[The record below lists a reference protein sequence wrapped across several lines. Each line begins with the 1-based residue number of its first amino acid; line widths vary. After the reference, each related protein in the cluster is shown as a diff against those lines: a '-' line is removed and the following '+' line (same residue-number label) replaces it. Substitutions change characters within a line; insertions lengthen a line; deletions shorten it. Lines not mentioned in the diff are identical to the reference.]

1 MQLNRLLSSFF
12 VATRGEVPAA
22 YGHLKKLQAL
32 ADQYGDR
39 ATGTQGYEAAA
50 QYVEQQLAGAGYH
63 CTRQY
68 FTFINRGRMLETF
81 SIIAE
86 TVAGRG
92 DHVIMLG
99 AHLDGVPGAPA
110 INDNGSGVAA
120 LLETAKALGVRGDLV
135 NKVRFAFWGAE
146 EFSKSHGSRHYV
158 KDLAKNDREELGR
171 VSAYLNFDMIASP
184 NPVFGIYDARD
195 SDPINDVTPGSTAI
209 MDLFTA
215 YFDSRRQP
223 WIPTDWDYDSD
234 QVAFVK
240 HGVAAGGLYTG
251 DSDKKSNKEAR
262 IFGGAAKRPCDPNY
276 HSAGDDISNVDIDTL
291 GLMTDAI
298 THTAIRLAQG
308 HRIR

>member
-1 MQLNRLLSSFF
+1 MQLNRLLNSFF

-22 YGHLKKLQAL
+22 YDHLKKLQAL

-50 QYVEQQLAGAGYH
+50 RYVEQQLAGAGYR

-68 FTFINRGRMLETF
+68 FTFKNRGRMIETF
-81 SIIAE
+81 SVIAE

-92 DHVIMLG
+92 DQVIMLG

-135 NKVRFAFWGAE
+135 HKVRFAFWGAE

-158 KDLAKNDREELGR
+158 KDLAKNDKEELGR
-171 VSAYLNFDMIASP
+171 LAAYLNFDMIASP

-195 SDPINDVTPGSTAI
+195 SDPINDVTPGSTEI
-209 MDLFTA
+209 MDLFAA

-240 HGVAAGGLYTG
+240 HGVAVGGLYTG
-251 DSDKKSNKEAR
+251 DSDKKSTKEAR

-276 HSAGDDISNVDIDTL
+276 HSAGDDIRNVDIDTL